1 MSLDDLKKIPYGKT
15 AIELKNISLAF
26 GGVKALTD
34 VSFDVK
40 KGEVFAIIGPNG
52 AGKSSMLNVINGF
65 YKPTSGKI
73 NFAGTDRKEME
84 PEFAAKS
91 GIARTFQNI
100 ALFKGMSTL
109 DNLMTGR
116 LLKQKQNFLM
126 QALYFG
132 PVEKEEAE
140 HREKVERVIDFLDL
154 QSIRRTPVGSLPYGL
169 QKRVELGRALAM
181 EPEILLLDEP
191 MAGMNVEEKQDM
203 SRFVLTVNN
212 ELKTTIVLIEHDMG
226 VVMDISDRIVV
237 LDYGKK
243 IGSGLPQEIRNN
255 KAVID
260 AYLGVSDE

>member
-34 VSFDVK
+34 VSFDII

-65 YKPTSGKI
+65 YKPTSGVI

-154 QSIRRTPVGSLPYGL
+154 QSIRRTPVG
-169 QKRVELGRALAM
+169 
-181 EPEILLLDEP
+181 
-191 MAGMNVEEKQDM
+191 
-203 SRFVLTVNN
+203 
-212 ELKTTIVLIEHDMG
+212 
-226 VVMDISDRIVV
+226 
-237 LDYGKK
+237 
-243 IGSGLPQEIRNN
+243 
-255 KAVID
+255 
-260 AYLGVSDE
+260 

>member
-1 MSLDDLKKIPYGKT
+1 MICAEQLSRSFDSRRAVHRLNF
-15 AIELKNISLAF
+15 ELKPGSVVAF
-26 GGVKALTD
+26 V
-34 VSFDVK
+34 
-40 KGEVFAIIGPNG
+40 GPNG

-65 YKPTSGKI
+65 YKPTSGTI
-73 NFAGTDRKEME
+73 NFAGTDRSEME

-126 QALYFG
+126 QALYYG
-132 PVEKEEAE
+132 PAEKEEEE

-243 IGSGLPQEIRNN
+243 IGSGLPNEIRNN

-260 AYLGVSDE
+260 AYLGVSDD

>member
-1 MSLDDLKKIPYGKT
+1 
-15 AIELKNISLAF
+15 
-26 GGVKALTD
+26 
-34 VSFDVK
+34 
-40 KGEVFAIIGPNG
+40 
-52 AGKSSMLNVINGF
+52 MLNVINGF
-65 YKPTSGKI
+65 YKPTSGTI
-73 NFAGTDRKEME
+73 NFAGTDRGEME

-132 PVEKEEAE
+132 PAEKEEEE

-191 MAGMNVEEKQDM
+191 IFRLQSLRSYTLLLALYSSTNSKAGRPICGD
-203 SRFVLTVNN
+203 
-212 ELKTTIVLIEHDMG
+212 
-226 VVMDISDRIVV
+226 
-237 LDYGKK
+237 
-243 IGSGLPQEIRNN
+243 GSGKISLMTI
-255 KAVID
+255 
-260 AYLGVSDE
+260 S

>member
-1 MSLDDLKKIPYGKT
+1 
-15 AIELKNISLAF
+15 
-26 GGVKALTD
+26 
-34 VSFDVK
+34 
-40 KGEVFAIIGPNG
+40 
-52 AGKSSMLNVINGF
+52 MLNVINGF
-65 YKPTSGKI
+65 YKPTSGTI
-73 NFAGTDRKEME
+73 NFAGTDRGEME

-132 PVEKEEAE
+132 PAEKEEEE

-243 IGSGLPQEIRNN
+243 IGSGLPNEIRSN

-260 AYLGVSDE
+260 AYLGVADDE